1 MLPSFFLLLPSIE
14 LNESLLLIYFS
25 HFLKRKEEE
34 GGEEEEKEID
44 SNSRTFNTAL
54 FFISIR

>member
-34 GGEEEEKEID
+34 GGGEEQEID